1 VHPGR
6 LRAPGTSRRASIE
19 LIDPARAHVTRL
31 FFIVA
36 QSFYYII
43 SHFTI
48 TNSTTF
54 TRVNSIILSHILE
67 IFCSVIL
74 LDLTI
79 HFFYRTKSFSD
90 CRGARPFHVIK
101 YSDIHRVI
109 VLSHFSELR
118 HFHSYSAHPFIVL
131 LYSIVLVNS
140 IIFNAIVLR
149 SAIFPTVLNHFVILS
164 AIKYNA

>member
-1 VHPGR
+1 MNSWVYHLDQSIGHR
-6 LRAPGTSRRASIE
+6 LNQSRLHLACLDRVDRLCKPAARGMEDAHARAPWTAPRSRNTPTRLDRPRA
-19 LIDPARAHVTRL
+19 PHVTRL

-48 TNSTTF
+48 TNSTNF

-79 HFFYRTKSFSD
+79 HFFLPY
-90 CRGARPFHVIK
+90 
-101 YSDIHRVI
+101 
-109 VLSHFSELR
+109 
-118 HFHSYSAHPFIVL
+118 
-131 LYSIVLVNS
+131 
-140 IIFNAIVLR
+140 
-149 SAIFPTVLNHFVILS
+149 
-164 AIKYNA
+164 